1 MASLRRLPN
10 SPFWI
15 ACFTLPDGTRTQRS
29 TKVCINGVQR
39 EDLKPLQTFLGE
51 LLGAEIGIPA
61 AAETQ
66 LLLNARDAKRLA
78 QRIADKYDD
87 AAREARHGRFI
98 ESQARTVIA
107 DIFTIANKD
116 QLPSST
122 TQDFCRSWLKR
133 KELEAGEKTHIRYG
147 IAIEQFLD
155 FLGSKSAFDLSR
167 ITHRE
172 ITAFRDDLAKRVT
185 ANTVNVS
192 LKILRAAL
200 NQARRDG
207 LIDANQ
213 AERVPLLKSRRSS
226 KRRAFTLEEL
236 KQVLAVADDE
246 WRGMIL
252 VGIYTGLRLGDIA
265 QMKCSNVDLD
275 TKEIRLRTGKTERDM
290 AIPMA
295 KSLVSFFGKMKAKW
309 QQGDP
314 VFPRV
319 CACYEES
326 PNNGRLSKQFYQV
339 LVAAGLAEKRTF
351 KETGEGHSV
360 KHVQNE
366 LSFHSLR
373 HTATSLLKNAGVS
386 DVVARDIIGHES
398 EAISRVYTHIDTETK
413 RKAVDKMPDIFPE
426 A

>member
-29 TKVCINGVQR
+29 TKVCVNGVQR

-51 LLGAEIGIPA
+51 LLGAEVDFPA
-61 AAETQ
+61 PGETQ

-172 ITAFRDDLAKRVT
+172 ITAFRDNLAKRVT

-200 NQARRDG
+200 NQAKRDG
-207 LIDANQ
+207 LVDTNQ
-213 AERVPLLKSRRSS
+213 AERVALLKNKRSS

-236 KQVLAVADDE
+236 KQVLAVADEE
-246 WRGMIL
+246 WRGMVL
-252 VGIYTGLRLGDIA
+252 VGLYTGLRLGDIA
-265 QMKCSNVDLD
+265 QMKWGNVDLEA
-275 TKEIRLRTGKTERDM
+275 KEIRLMTGKTERDM
-290 AIPMA
+290 GIPMA
-295 KSLVSFFGKMKAKW
+295 KPLVNFLGKGKAGMKRS
-309 QQGDP
+309 DP
-314 VFPRV
+314 VFPRI
-319 CACYEES
+319 CASYEES

-339 LVAAGLAEKRTF
+339 LVDAGLAEKRKF

-366 LSFHSLR
+366 LSFHCLR

-398 EAISRVYTHIDTETK
+398 EAISRAYTHIDTETK
-413 RKAVDKMPDIFPE
+413 RKAVDKMPDIF
-426 A
+426 ADS